1 MWFKLQPRKC
11 SCNHEGTKRNQ
22 QASVTRENQTNPKS
36 FSRNTLNHIVITN
49 KLSNKGCHRWP
60 ILVLFKLQP
69 RKCSCNNEGTKRN
82 QLSSVTREDRMNPES
97 FSRNTRWRLNGANNF
112 WAEPRA
118 HRAKAK
124 LHSDQ
129 WTIISFGNLRKSM
142 GFFILEKYFFHIQMA
157 FFVYEHM
164 QVQTHKT
171 FYQCGCL

>member
-1 MWFKLQPRKC
+1 MGFDLQIPKC
-11 SCNHEGTKRNQ
+11 TSNNEGTKWNQ
-22 QASVTRENQTNPKS
+22 LASVTRKDQMNQES
-36 FSRNTLNHIVITN
+36 FSRNTLINIVITN
-49 KLSNKGCHRWP
+49 ELSNRGCHRWP
-60 ILVLFKLQP
+60 LLVWFKLQP

-164 QVQTHKT
+164 QVQTDKT
-171 FYQCGCL
+171 F